1 MKRYTLPELVNKTDR
16 EFFTAE
22 EICGVLEINPN
33 TLRLTARQ
41 RPEPSR
47 PRACAVCGESKGYIS
62 PCPPLP
68 PATRCSCA

>member
-22 EICGVLEINPN
+22 EICGVLGINPN

-41 RPEPSR
+41 RPELLSFPAIITGSR
-47 PRACAVCGESKGYIS
+47 VRFPRIPFLRAMGVVI
-62 PCPPLP
+62 
-68 PATRCSCA
+68 